1 MSQYSKEQDKV
12 LDSIECNG
20 DEIPRVTGMTA
31 QQLASNSTMTIWQ
44 CVIQLN
50 DGKSAIQR
58 DVIKHKPVVIMLV
71 STNREDGE
79 RFLVTREY
87 RAGVDMVAIGFPA
100 GCIEDGENQH
110 RAAYR
115 ELKEETGIE
124 VTEDT
129 NYEISTPLGI
139 TSSENMTDE
148 LAHLYRIKL
157 HQFTIVGQ
165 DLDDDERIQY
175 AWISWDQLLQL
186 VETGLIRDSREI
198 NLIYDE
204 KINRLQTQLVNL
216 TLWAKVYKRKHKR
229 TL

>member
-12 LDSIECNG
+12 LDSIEWNG
-20 DEIPRVTGMTA
+20 DKIPRVTGMAA
-31 QQLASNSTMTIWQ
+31 QQLASNSAMTIWQ

-87 RAGVDMVAIGFPA
+87 RAGVDMVVIGFPA
-100 GCIEDGENQH
+100 GCIEDGEDPRQ
-110 RAAYR
+110 AVYR

-129 NYEISTPLGI
+129 NYKISTPLGI

-216 TLWAKVYKRKHKR
+216 TL
-229 TL
+229 

>member
-12 LDSIECNG
+12 LDSIEWNG
-20 DEIPRVTGMTA
+20 DKIPRVTGMAA
-31 QQLASNSTMTIWQ
+31 QQLASNSAMTIWQ

-87 RAGVDMVAIGFPA
+87 RAGVDMVVIGFPA
-100 GCIEDGENQH
+100 GCIEDGEDPRQ
-110 RAAYR
+110 AVYR

-129 NYEISTPLGI
+129 NYKISTPLGI

-157 HQFTIVGQ
+157 HQFTTT
-165 DLDDDERIQY
+165 
-175 AWISWDQLLQL
+175 S
-186 VETGLIRDSREI
+186 
-198 NLIYDE
+198 
-204 KINRLQTQLVNL
+204 
-216 TLWAKVYKRKHKR
+216 
-229 TL
+229 

>member
-12 LDSIECNG
+12 LDSIEWNG
-20 DEIPRVTGMTA
+20 NEIPEVNGMTA
-31 QQLASNSTMTIWQ
+31 QQLVSNSVMTIWQ

-71 STNREDGE
+71 SANREDGE

-87 RAGVDMVAIGFPA
+87 RAGVNKVVIGFPA
-100 GCIEDGENQH
+100 GCIENGEDPRH
-110 RAAYR
+110 AAHR
-115 ELKEETGIE
+115 ELREETGIE

-129 NYEISTPLGI
+129 LYEISTPLGI

-157 HQFTIVGQ
+157 HHFTTFSQ
-165 DLDDDERIQY
+165 NLDDDECIQY
-175 AWISWDQLLQL
+175 AWISWDQLSQL

-204 KINRLQTQLVNL
+204 KINRVQTQLINL
-216 TLWAKVYKRKHKR
+216 TL
-229 TL
+229 

>member
-12 LDSIECNG
+12 LDSIEWNG
-20 DEIPRVTGMTA
+20 DKIPRVTGMAA
-31 QQLASNSTMTIWQ
+31 QQLASNSAMTIWQ

-87 RAGVDMVAIGFPA
+87 RAGVDMVVIGFPA
-100 GCIEDGENQH
+100 GCIEDGEDPRQ
-110 RAAYR
+110 AVYR

-129 NYEISTPLGI
+129 NYKISTPLGI

>member
-12 LDSIECNG
+12 LDSIEWNG
-20 DEIPRVTGMTA
+20 DEIPGVTGMTA
-31 QQLASNSTMTIWQ
+31 QQLASNSAMTIWQ

-87 RAGVDMVAIGFPA
+87 RAGVNMVVIGFPA
-100 GCIEDGENQH
+100 GCVEDGEDPRQ
-110 RAAYR
+110 AAYR

-124 VTEDT
+124 VAKDT
-129 NYEISTPLGI
+129 LREISTPLGI

-148 LAHLYRIKL
+148 VAHLYRIKL
-157 HQFTIVGQ
+157 HQFATVGQ

-175 AWISWDQLLQL
+175 TWISQDQLLQL

-204 KINRLQTQLVNL
+204 KIRRYRLQLDAMRKSLQTQNPDE
-216 TLWAKVYKRKHKR
+216 
-229 TL
+229 

>member
-12 LDSIECNG
+12 LDSIEWNG
-20 DEIPRVTGMTA
+20 DKIPRVTGMAA

-87 RAGVDMVAIGFPA
+87 RAGVDMVVIGFPA
-100 GCIEDGENQH
+100 GCIEDGEDPRQ
-110 RAAYR
+110 AVYR

-129 NYEISTPLGI
+129 NYKISTPLGI

-157 HQFTIVGQ
+157 HQFTTTSQ
-165 DLDDDERIQY
+165 DLDDDECIQY
-175 AWISWDQLLQL
+175 AWISWDQLYKLYK
-186 VETGLIRDSREI
+186 TGLIRDSREI

-216 TLWAKVYKRKHKR
+216 TL
-229 TL
+229 